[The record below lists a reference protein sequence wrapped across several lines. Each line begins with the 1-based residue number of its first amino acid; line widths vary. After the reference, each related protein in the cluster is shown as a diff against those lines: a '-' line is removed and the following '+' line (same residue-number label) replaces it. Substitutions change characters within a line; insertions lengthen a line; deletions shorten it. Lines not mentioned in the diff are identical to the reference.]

1 MGVKWNCKA
10 AAQYRLQH
18 STCAMMGTKA
28 GADQRGDP
36 VKMVAVSVYLYKCLM
51 MC

>member
-10 AAQYRLQH
+10 AAQHVRNVNKIFR
-18 STCAMMGTKA
+18 KA

-36 VKMVAVSVYLYKCLM
+36 LKMVAVSVYLYKC
-51 MC
+51 